1 MPLAWRRFGLF
12 PVDLDGGRVTIRGPI
27 SPPFGVF
34 RGDGRGRRR
43 SGLLYSLVYI
53 PESRIIA
60 TLKSYQQ
67 AKALASEIAP
77 SLLHGKLPDAAPIV
91 ERHVREAL

>member
-1 MPLAWRRFGLF
+1 LPLAWRRFGLF
-12 PVDLDGGRVTIRGPI
+12 PVDLDGGRVTMPGRI

-34 RGDGRGRRR
+34 CGDGRGAR
-43 SGLLYSLVYI
+43 SGNRLFSLVYI
-53 PESRIIA
+53 PEARIIA

-91 ERHVREAL
+91 ERHVRESF